1 MNRLA
6 IFVEGY
12 TEIVFVEK
20 LIKEIAGNNNV
31 LIEHRKIRG
40 GSKVKRKVVTVKAAN
55 QKTNAQYFILLFDCG
70 GDDQVK
76 TRILEEH
83 KNLTN
88 TGYAAI
94 IGIRDVRPTFTYNDI
109 PRLELNLPRYIKTSL
124 IPVQFILSIME
135 IEAWFLS
142 EASHFV
148 RINSAITVEKI
159 KAELGFDPENDN
171 MEQRPTPAEDLN
183 NCYLIGGKTYNKQ
196 QSGDTVNALDY
207 EFIYFNLSNN
217 MKYMKRLITNI
228 EDFLLSN

>member
-1 MNRLA
+1 MTDAGRVCYLISRQFSVDIRVLA
-6 IFVEGY
+6 SSGITCRFQ
-12 TEIVFVEK
+12 
-20 LIKEIAGNNNV
+20 
-31 LIEHRKIRG
+31 R
-40 GSKVKRKVVTVKAAN
+40 
-55 QKTNAQYFILLFDCG
+55 
-70 GDDQVK
+70 
-76 TRILEEH
+76 
-83 KNLTN
+83 NLH
-88 TGYAAI
+88 
-94 IGIRDVRPTFTYNDI
+94 
-109 PRLELNLPRYIKTSL
+109 
-124 IPVQFILSIME
+124 ME